1 MLASEVSYVM
11 SEMTANRGKA
21 AYWGQFLKVC
31 LLEVAKGVC
40 PEKKVTLSPTMQP
53 RQRQRDHRLGGKSQA
68 AGPFFFKHLLL
79 K

>member
-31 LLEVAKGVC
+31 LLEVAKGIC
-40 PEKKVTLSPTMQP
+40 PEKKVTLSNHAAKTKAE
-53 RQRQRDHRLGGKSQA
+53 GSQTWW
-68 AGPFFFKHLLL
+68 
-79 K
+79 